1 MSTHQIFYDSVS
13 NQVHDANGKVYE
25 IKEYNRSKCVNYNN
39 TRIALSKIPVKPF
52 IKDFDSVISRYIL
65 EWHLTHP
72 CPAIAYYIYLK
83 TSNKRMSL
91 QDYFKTIAKN

>member
-1 MSTHQIFYDSVS
+1 MRNNQLFYDNIS

-39 TRIALSKIPVKPF
+39 TRIALSKIHIKPF
-52 IKDFDSVISRYIL
+52 IKDFDSVVSRYIL

-72 CPAIAYYIYLK
+72 CPAIGYYVYLK
-83 TSNKRMSL
+83 TSNKKISL
-91 QDYFKTIAKN
+91 TNYFKNYE